1 MISVVLPVFD
11 AMPWISE
18 QLEAVAG
25 QHCPVE
31 WEVVVADNGSSDSG
45 PDLAREWSA
54 RDPRIRLVDASG
66 RPGPAAARNIG
77 VKAARG
83 DLLAFCD
90 ADDVVQPGWLAG
102 LVTALGRAEVVAGV
116 FDSGSLN
123 GRPPSPP
130 RPASTGQLGF
140 LPAGLGANLGVHRRA
155 FEEAGGFAE
164 ELRIGEDIDLSWRLQ
179 LRGHRFAIAPDA
191 VVAKRD
197 HPDPGGVFR
206 HGLAYGRSG
215 PQLYR
220 RHRGEGARPDL
231 VGAARSWLW
240 IVAHLLRLFRA
251 GPARNE
257 WVHAFGMRV
266 GRLLGS
272 VSQGVFFP

>member
-1 MISVVLPVFD
+1 M
-11 AMPWISE
+11 
-18 QLEAVAG
+18 
-25 QHCPVE
+25 
-31 WEVVVADNGSSDSG
+31 ADNGSSDSG

-130 RPASTGQLGF
+130 RPASTGQLGI
-140 LPAGLGANLGVHRRA
+140 PSRGARCQPRCAPSRLRRSGWLRRGAPHR
-155 FEEAGGFAE
+155 
-164 ELRIGEDIDLSWRLQ
+164 
-179 LRGHRFAIAPDA
+179 RGHRLELAPA
-191 VVAKRD
+191 AARTPLRD
-197 HPDPGGVFR
+197 RARRGGGEAGPSRPRRGLPPRARLWSQRAPALPPPPGR
-206 HGLAYGRSG
+206 GRSSRPG
-215 PQLYR
+215 R
-220 RHRGEGARPDL
+220 RGTIMALDRRPPAPAL
-231 VGAARSWLW
+231 PC
-240 IVAHLLRLFRA
+240 